1 MRGLL
6 DSLVEIRLA
15 DAIDILVVTLLVYAG
30 IVWIRRTQAGLVAGG
45 ILILGGLYIAA
56 SSIGLQLTAWLLQGF
71 FAIFLIIV
79 VVIFQE
85 ELRQLF
91 ERLALFS
98 LRRSRRVKQP
108 ANVADVL
115 VECASDLAR
124 DRIGALIVLQGEQ
137 PLRRHVRGG
146 IEMGA
151 KLSVPLL
158 KSIFDP
164 HSPGHDGAV
173 IIDNDRIAVFAAH
186 LPLSTDFQQLA
197 GVGTRHSAALG
208 LAELTDALCLV
219 VSEERGR
226 ISVAKNGQLRAL
238 RDANELA
245 RVLAAERAAR
255 EPERSK
261 RRLVAQLLWSNPIER
276 VAALAVVL
284 GLWLLFVPGSRPAE
298 MVLHVPVEVVNV
310 PSGENVDRIDPP
322 EVQATFTGPR
332 RAFALLT
339 SHDLAV
345 TLDAGRAKTG
355 QRTFAVNEENL
366 RHPSSLSLQLV
377 QPPRIRVTMGTAPL
391 GGPLPSGAESASA
404 SSPTPAPAPTLQTER
419 RPPAGAGR

>member
-1 MRGLL
+1 MRGLF
-6 DSLVEIRLA
+6 DSLLEIRLA
-15 DAIDILVVTLLVYAG
+15 DAVDIVLVTFLVYAG

-45 ILILGGLYIAA
+45 IVILAGLYIAA
-56 SSIGLQLTAWLLQGF
+56 RSVGLQLTAWLLQGF

-98 LRRSRRVKQP
+98 LRRNRRVKAP
-108 ANVADVL
+108 ANVTDIL
-115 VECASDLAR
+115 VEAASDLAR

-173 IIDNDRIAVFAAH
+173 IIDDGRIALFAAH

-226 ISVAKNGQLRAL
+226 ISVAKGGELRAL

-245 RVLAAERAAR
+245 RVLAAEQAAR
-255 EPERSK
+255 EPERGFK
-261 RRLVAQLLWSNPIER
+261 VILRQVLFANWFERL
-276 VAALAVVL
+276 AALAVVL

-298 MVLHVPVEVVNV
+298 MILRMPVEVVNLPDGATV
-310 PSGENVDRIDPP
+310 EAIEPV
-322 EVQATFTGPR
+322 EVQATFLGPR

-339 SHDLAV
+339 SRDLAV
-345 TLDAGRAKTG
+345 MVDAGRAKPG
-355 QRTFAVNEENL
+355 QRTFAISDENL
-366 RHPSSLSLQLV
+366 RHPPSLTVQNLQ
-377 QPPRIRVTMGTAPL
+377 PRRVKVVLAEAPAT
-391 GGPLPSGAESASA
+391 PS
-404 SSPTPAPAPTLQTER
+404 PAPSPVPTLSKR
-419 RPPAGAGR
+419 KASPGG

>member
-6 DSLVEIRLA
+6 DSLLEIRLA
-15 DAIDILVVTLLVYAG
+15 DAVDIVLVTFLVYAG

-45 ILILGGLYIAA
+45 IVILAGLYIAA
-56 SSIGLQLTAWLLQGF
+56 RSIGLQLTAWLLQGF

-98 LRRSRRVKQP
+98 LRRSKRVPAP

-115 VECASDLAR
+115 VEAASDLAR

-173 IIDNDRIAVFAAH
+173 IVENDRIAFFAAH

-226 ISVAKNGQLRAL
+226 ISVAKAGELRAL

-245 RVLAAERAAR
+245 RVLAAEQAAR
-255 EPERSK
+255 MPERSF
-261 RRLVAQLLWSNPIER
+261 RSIARQVLFANWFERL
-276 VAALAVVL
+276 AALAVVL

-298 MVLHVPVEVVNV
+298 MILRMPVEVVNLPQGATV
-310 PSGENVDRIDPP
+310 ESIEPT
-322 EVQATFTGPR
+322 EVQATFLGPR

-339 SHDLAV
+339 SRDLAV
-345 TLDAGRAKTG
+345 MVDAGRAKPG
-355 QRTFAVNEENL
+355 QRTFSIGDENL
-366 RHPSSLSLQLV
+366 RHPPSLTVQNLQ
-377 QPPRIRVTMGTAPL
+377 PRRVKVVLT
-391 GGPLPSGAESASA
+391 E
-404 SSPTPAPAPTLQTER
+404 APAAPSPEPSPVPTLSSRKASPE
-419 RPPAGAGR
+419 G

>member
-6 DSLVEIRLA
+6 DSLLEIRFA
-15 DAIDILVVTLLVYAG
+15 DAIDILLVTSLVYAG

-45 ILILGGLYIAA
+45 IVILGGLYIAA
-56 SSIGLQLTAWLLQGF
+56 QSVGLQLTAWLLQGF
-71 FAIFLIIV
+71 FAIFLIII

-98 LRRSRRVKQP
+98 LRRSRKVKPP
-108 ANVADVL
+108 AGINDIL
-115 VECASDLAR
+115 VEAMSDLAR
-124 DRIGALIVLQGEQ
+124 DRIGALVVLQGEQ

-173 IIDNDRIAVFAAH
+173 IVENGRIALFAAH

-226 ISVAKNGQLRAL
+226 ISVAKDATLTTL

-245 RVLAAERAAR
+245 RVLAAELAAR
-255 EPERSK
+255 QPERSF
-261 RRLVAQLLWSNPIER
+261 RRTMRQLLFANWFARLAS
-276 VAALAVVL
+276 LAVVL

-298 MVLHVPVEVVNV
+298 QVLKMPVEVINLPVGA
-310 PSGENVDRIDPP
+310 SVDSIEPK
-322 EVQATFTGPR
+322 EVQATFTGPQ
-332 RAFALLT
+332 RAFALLAAR
-339 SHDLAV
+339 DLAV
-345 TLDAGRAKTG
+345 TVDASSARPG
-355 QRTFAVNEENL
+355 QRTFPIAEENL
-366 RHPSSLSLQLV
+366 RHPPSLSVQNLQPRRVKVTLV
-377 QPPRIRVTMGTAPL
+377 EAPTV
-391 GGPLPSGAESASA
+391 PV
-404 SSPTPAPAPTLQTER
+404 PAPTLSVGRT
-419 RPPAGAGR
+419 PAGQ

>member
-6 DSLVEIRLA
+6 DSLLEIRLA
-15 DAIDILVVTLLVYAG
+15 DAVDILLVTFLVYAG

-45 ILILGGLYIAA
+45 IVILAALYIIAT
-56 SSIGLQLTAWLLQGF
+56 SVGLQLTAWLLQGF

-79 VVIFQE
+79 VIIFQE

-98 LRRSRRVKQP
+98 LRRNKRIKTP
-108 ANVADVL
+108 ANLPDIL
-115 VECASDLAR
+115 VEAAADLAR

-146 IEMGA
+146 IELGA
-151 KLSVPLL
+151 KLSVPLI
-158 KSIFDP
+158 KSVFDP
-164 HSPGHDGAV
+164 HSPGHDGAM
-173 IIDNDRIAVFAAH
+173 ILEGDRIALFAAH

-226 ISVAKNGQLRAL
+226 ISVAKDGKLRAL

-245 RVLAAERAAR
+245 RVLAAEQAAR
-255 EPERSK
+255 EPTRDW
-261 RRLVAQLLWSNPIER
+261 RTVLRQLLFSNWVER
-276 VAALAVVL
+276 LASLAVVL

-298 MVLHVPVEVVNV
+298 MILRMPIEVVNLPV
-310 PSGENVDRIDPP
+310 GATVESIEPT

-332 RAFALLT
+332 RAFALLN
-339 SHDLAV
+339 SRDLAV
-345 TLDAGRAKTG
+345 TVDAGRVKPG
-355 QRTFAVNEENL
+355 QRTFAISEENL
-366 RHPSSLSLQLV
+366 RHPPSLTVQNLQ
-377 QPPRIRVTMGTAPL
+377 PRRVKVALTEAPTV
-391 GGPLPSGAESASA
+391 PE
-404 SSPTPAPAPTLQTER
+404 PAPTLSSGGK
-419 RPPAGAGR
+419 AAASGGGR

>member
-6 DSLVEIRLA
+6 DSLLEIRLA
-15 DAIDILVVTLLVYAG
+15 DAFDILLVTSLVYAG

-45 ILILGGLYIAA
+45 IVILAGLYIAA
-56 SSIGLQLTAWLLQGF
+56 RSIGLQLTAWILQGF

-98 LRRSRRVKQP
+98 LRRNKRPKAPV
-108 ANVADVL
+108 DVSDIL
-115 VECASDLAR
+115 VEAASDLAR
-124 DRIGALIVLQGEQ
+124 DRIGALVVLQGEQ

-146 IEMGA
+146 IEVGA

-173 IIDNDRIAVFAAH
+173 IVENDRIALFAAH

-226 ISVAKNGQLRAL
+226 ISVARNGTLRTL

-245 RVLAAERAAR
+245 RVLAAEYATRR
-255 EPERSK
+255 PERSFK
-261 RRLVAQLLWSNPIER
+261 SIVRQLLFANWFER
-276 VAALAVVL
+276 LAALAVVL
-284 GLWLLFVPGSRPAE
+284 GLWLLFIPGSRPAE
-298 MVLHVPVEVVNV
+298 MVLRMPIEVINLPVGATVE
-310 PSGENVDRIDPP
+310 RIEPT
-322 EVQATFTGPR
+322 EIQATFAGPR

-339 SHDLAV
+339 SRDLAV
-345 TLDAGRAKTG
+345 TVDASRAKPG
-355 QRTFAVNEENL
+355 QRTFPIDEENL
-366 RHPSSLSLQLV
+366 RHPPSLSVQNLQPRRVKVVLV
-377 QPPRIRVTMGTAPL
+377 EAP
-391 GGPLPSGAESASA
+391 
-404 SSPTPAPAPTLQTER
+404 TVPAPAPTLTTNK
-419 RPPAGAGR
+419 PAAAGG

>member
-6 DSLVEIRLA
+6 DSLLEIRFA
-15 DAIDILVVTLLVYAG
+15 DAIDILLVTSLVYAG

-45 ILILGGLYIAA
+45 IVILAGLYIAA
-56 SSIGLQLTAWLLQGF
+56 QSIGLQLTAWLLQGF

-91 ERLALFS
+91 ERIALFS
-98 LRRSRRVKQP
+98 LRRNRKVKPP
-108 ANVADVL
+108 AGINDIL
-115 VECASDLAR
+115 VEAMSDLAR
-124 DRIGALIVLQGEQ
+124 DRIGALVVLQGDQ

-173 IIDNDRIAVFAAH
+173 IVDNGRIALFAAH

-226 ISVAKNGQLRAL
+226 ISVAKDGTLTTL

-245 RVLAAERAAR
+245 RVLAAELAAR
-255 EPERSK
+255 QPERSF
-261 RRLVAQLLWSNPIER
+261 RRTMRQLLFANWFARLAS
-276 VAALAVVL
+276 LAVVL
-284 GLWLLFVPGSRPAE
+284 GMWLLFVPGSRPAE
-298 MVLHVPVEVVNV
+298 QVLKMPVEVINLPVGASV
-310 PSGENVDRIDPP
+310 ESIEPQT
-322 EVQATFTGPR
+322 VQATFTGPQ

-339 SHDLAV
+339 SRDLAV
-345 TLDAGRAKTG
+345 TVDASRARPG
-355 QRTFAVNEENL
+355 QRTFPIAEENL
-366 RHPSSLSLQLV
+366 RHPPSLSVQNLQPRRVKVTLV
-377 QPPRIRVTMGTAPL
+377 EAPTV
-391 GGPLPSGAESASA
+391 PV
-404 SSPTPAPAPTLQTER
+404 PAPTLPAVSRT
-419 RPPAGAGR
+419 PAGD

>member
-6 DSLVEIRLA
+6 DSLLEVRLA
-15 DAIDILVVTLLVYAG
+15 DAIDILLVTSLVYAG

-45 ILILGGLYIAA
+45 IVILGGLYIAA
-56 SSIGLQLTAWLLQGF
+56 QSVGLQLTAWLLQGF
-71 FAIFLIIV
+71 FAIFLIII

-98 LRRSRRVKQP
+98 LRRNRKVKPP
-108 ANVADVL
+108 AGINDIL
-115 VECASDLAR
+115 VEAMSDLAR
-124 DRIGALIVLQGEQ
+124 DRIGALVILQGEQ

-173 IIDNDRIAVFAAH
+173 IVENGRIALFAAH
-186 LPLSTDFQQLA
+186 LPLSTNFQQLA

-226 ISVAKNGQLRAL
+226 ISVAKDGTLTTL

-245 RVLAAERAAR
+245 RVLAAELAAR
-255 EPERSK
+255 QPERSF
-261 RRLVAQLLWSNPIER
+261 RRTVRQLLFENWFARLAS
-276 VAALAVVL
+276 LAVVL

-298 MVLHVPVEVVNV
+298 QVIKMPVEIINLPAGANV
-310 PSGENVDRIDPP
+310 ESVEPR
-322 EVQATFTGPR
+322 EVQATFAGPQ

-339 SHDLAV
+339 SRDLAV
-345 TLDAGRAKTG
+345 VVDASRARPG
-355 QRTFAVNEENL
+355 QRTFSIAEENL
-366 RHPSSLSLQLV
+366 RHPPSLTVQNLQ
-377 QPPRIRVTMGTAPL
+377 PRRVRVTLVEAPTV
-391 GGPLPSGAESASA
+391 PV
-404 SSPTPAPAPTLQTER
+404 PAPTLPSGKT
-419 RPPAGAGR
+419 PAAAP

>member
-6 DSLVEIRLA
+6 DSLLEIRLA
-15 DAIDILVVTLLVYAG
+15 DAIDILLVTSLVYAG

-45 ILILGGLYIAA
+45 IVILGGLYIAA
-56 SSIGLQLTAWLLQGF
+56 QSIGLQLTAWLLQGF
-71 FAIFLIIV
+71 FAIFLIII

-98 LRRSRRVKQP
+98 LRRNRKAKAP
-108 ANVADVL
+108 AGINDIL
-115 VECASDLAR
+115 VEALSDLAR

-151 KLSVPLL
+151 RLSVPLL

-173 IIDNDRIAVFAAH
+173 IVENGRIALFAAH

-226 ISVAKNGQLRAL
+226 ISVAKDGTLNTL

-245 RVLAAERAAR
+245 RVLAAEHAAR
-255 EPERSK
+255 QPERSF
-261 RRLVAQLLWSNPIER
+261 RRTVRYLLFANWFARLAS
-276 VAALAVVL
+276 LAVVL
-284 GLWLLFVPGSRPAE
+284 GMWLLFVPGSRPSE
-298 MVLHVPVEVVNV
+298 QVLKMPVEIINLPVGAEIEAVE
-310 PSGENVDRIDPP
+310 PK
-322 EVQATFTGPR
+322 EVQATFTGPQ

-339 SHDLAV
+339 SRDLGV
-345 TLDAGRAKTG
+345 TIDASRARPG
-355 QRTFAVNEENL
+355 QRTFPVAEENL
-366 RHPSSLSLQLV
+366 RHPPSLTVQNLQPRRVKITLV
-377 QPPRIRVTMGTAPL
+377 EAPTV
-391 GGPLPSGAESASA
+391 PV
-404 SSPTPAPAPTLQTER
+404 PAPTLSSDKGT
-419 RPPAGAGR
+419 PGN

>member
-6 DSLVEIRLA
+6 DSLTEIRLA
-15 DAIDILVVTLLVYAG
+15 DAVDILLVTFLVYAA
-30 IVWIRRTQAGLVAGG
+30 IVWIRRTQAALVAGG
-45 ILILGGLYIAA
+45 ILILAALYIAA

-98 LRRSRRVKQP
+98 LRRSRHVKRP

-146 IEMGA
+146 IEIGA
-151 KLSVPLL
+151 KPSVPLL

-173 IIDNDRIAVFAAH
+173 IVDNDRITLFAAH

-245 RVLAAERAAR
+245 RVLAADRAGRER
-255 EPERSK
+255 ERS
-261 RRLVAQLLWSNPIER
+261 RGRILAQILWSNPIER
-276 VAALAVVL
+276 IAALAVVL

-298 MVLHVPVEVVNV
+298 MILHVPVEVVNV
-310 PSGENVDRIDPP
+310 PTGVSVERIDPT

-332 RAFALLT
+332 RAFALLN
-339 SHDLAV
+339 SRDLAV
-345 TLDAGRAKTG
+345 TLDAGRAKPG
-355 QRTFAVNEENL
+355 QRPFAVSEQNL
-366 RHPSSLSLQLV
+366 RHPSSLMLQGV
-377 QPPRIRVTMGTAPL
+377 QPSRVRVSFGTAPVR
-391 GGPLPSGAESASA
+391 GAARA
-404 SSPTPAPAPTLQTER
+404 TPAPAVATPVPTLQTER
-419 RPPAGAGR
+419 GPTGSGERSVR

>member
-1 MRGLL
+1 MRGLF
-6 DSLVEIRLA
+6 DSLLEIRLA
-15 DAIDILVVTLLVYAG
+15 DAVDILLVTVLVYAG

-45 ILILGGLYIAA
+45 ILILAGLYIAA

-98 LRRSRRVKQP
+98 LRRNKRVPQP
-108 ANVADVL
+108 ANMADMM

-146 IEMGA
+146 IEIGA

-173 IIDNDRIAVFAAH
+173 IIEHDRIALFAAH

-226 ISVAKNGQLRAL
+226 ISVAKNGTLRTL

-245 RVLAAERAAR
+245 RVLAAERAGR
-255 EPERSK
+255 EQERST
-261 RRLVAQLLWSNPIER
+261 RRVLAQLLWSNPVER
-276 VAALAVVL
+276 LAALAVVL

-298 MVLHVPVEVVNV
+298 MILHVPVEVVNV
-310 PSGENVDRIDPP
+310 PAGESVEKIDPP
-322 EVQATFTGPR
+322 EVQASFTGPR
-332 RAFALLT
+332 RAFALLN
-339 SHDLAV
+339 SRDLSV
-345 TLDAGRAKTG
+345 TLDAGRAKAG
-355 QRTFAVNEENL
+355 QRTFTVSEENL
-366 RHPSSLSLQLV
+366 RHPSSLTLQTL
-377 QPPRIRVTMGTAPL
+377 QPPRVKVVLGTVGAVPAPT
-391 GGPLPSGAESASA
+391 AAA
-404 SSPTPAPAPTLQTER
+404 PTAPAPVPTLQLE
-419 RPPAGAGR
+419 PASPGDGLR

>member
-6 DSLVEIRLA
+6 DSLLEIRLA
-15 DAIDILVVTLLVYAG
+15 DAIDILLVTSLVYAG

-45 ILILGGLYIAA
+45 IVILGGLYIAA
-56 SSIGLQLTAWLLQGF
+56 QSIGLQLTAWLLQGF

-98 LRRSRRVKQP
+98 LRRNRRVKPP
-108 ANVADVL
+108 AGINDIL
-115 VECASDLAR
+115 VEAMADLAR
-124 DRIGALIVLQGEQ
+124 DRIGALVVLQCEQ

-173 IIDNDRIAVFAAH
+173 IVENGRIALFAAH
-186 LPLSTDFQQLA
+186 LPLSTNFQQLT

-208 LAELTDALCLV
+208 LAELTDALCLL

-226 ISVAKNGQLRAL
+226 ISVAKDGTLATL

-245 RVLAAERAAR
+245 RVLAAELDAR
-255 EPERSK
+255 QPERSF
-261 RRLVAQLLWSNPIER
+261 RRTVRQLLFANWFTRLAS
-276 VAALAVVL
+276 LAVVL
-284 GLWLLFVPGSRPAE
+284 GMWLLFVPGSRPSE
-298 MVLHVPVEVVNV
+298 QILRMPVEVVNLPDGAQV
-310 PSGENVDRIDPP
+310 ESIEPS
-322 EVQATFTGPR
+322 EVQATFAGPQ

-339 SHDLAV
+339 SRDLAV
-345 TLDAGRAKTG
+345 TIDARRARPG
-355 QRTFAVNEENL
+355 QKTFAIAEENL
-366 RHPSSLSLQLV
+366 RHPPSLSVQNLQPRRVKVTLV
-377 QPPRIRVTMGTAPL
+377 EV
-391 GGPLPSGAESASA
+391 
-404 SSPTPAPAPTLQTER
+404 PTVPVPAPTL
-419 RPPAGAGR
+419 PGAKASAGD

>member
-6 DSLVEIRLA
+6 DSLLEIRLA
-15 DAIDILVVTLLVYAG
+15 DAVDIVLVTFLVYAG

-45 ILILGGLYIAA
+45 IVILAGLYIAA
-56 SSIGLQLTAWLLQGF
+56 RSIGLQLTAWLLQGF

-98 LRRSRRVKQP
+98 LRRSKRVQP
-108 ANVADVL
+108 PASSTDIL
-115 VECASDLAR
+115 VEAASDLAR

-173 IIDNDRIAVFAAH
+173 IIDGDRIAFFAAH

-226 ISVAKNGQLRAL
+226 ISVARAGELRAL

-245 RVLAAERAAR
+245 RVLAAEQAAR
-255 EPERSK
+255 MPERSF
-261 RRLVAQLLWSNPIER
+261 RSIVRQVLFANWFERL
-276 VAALAVVL
+276 AALAVVL

-298 MVLHVPVEVVNV
+298 MILRMPVEVVNLPQGATV
-310 PSGENVDRIDPP
+310 ESIEPT
-322 EVQATFTGPR
+322 EVQATFLGPR

-339 SHDLAV
+339 SRDLAV
-345 TLDAGRAKTG
+345 MVDAGRAKPG
-355 QRTFAVNEENL
+355 QRTFSIGDENL
-366 RHPSSLSLQLV
+366 RHPPSLTVQNLQ
-377 QPPRIRVTMGTAPL
+377 PRRVKVVL
-391 GGPLPSGAESASA
+391 AE
-404 SSPTPAPAPTLQTER
+404 APATPSPEPSPVPTLSSR
-419 RPPAGAGR
+419 KASPGS

>member
-6 DSLVEIRLA
+6 DSLLEIRLA
-15 DAIDILVVTLLVYAG
+15 DAVDIVLVTFLVYAG

-45 ILILGGLYIAA
+45 IVILAGLYIAA
-56 SSIGLQLTAWLLQGF
+56 RSIGLQLTAWLLQGF

-98 LRRSRRVKQP
+98 LRRSKRVPAP
-108 ANVADVL
+108 ANVADIL
-115 VECASDLAR
+115 VEAASDLAR

-173 IIDNDRIAVFAAH
+173 IVDNDRIAFFAAH

-226 ISVAKNGQLRAL
+226 ISVAKAGELRAL

-245 RVLAAERAAR
+245 RVLAAEQAAR
-255 EPERSK
+255 MPERSF
-261 RRLVAQLLWSNPIER
+261 RSIARQVLFANWFERL
-276 VAALAVVL
+276 AALAVVL

-298 MVLHVPVEVVNV
+298 MILRMPVEVVNLPQGATV
-310 PSGENVDRIDPP
+310 ESIEPT
-322 EVQATFTGPR
+322 EVQATFLGPR

-339 SHDLAV
+339 SRDLAV
-345 TLDAGRAKTG
+345 MVDAGRAKPG
-355 QRTFAVNEENL
+355 QRTFSIGDENL
-366 RHPSSLSLQLV
+366 RHPPSLSVQNLQ
-377 QPPRIRVTMGTAPL
+377 PRRVKVVLAEAPAA
-391 GGPLPSGAESASA
+391 PS
-404 SSPTPAPAPTLQTER
+404 PAPSPVPTLSSRKASPE
-419 RPPAGAGR
+419 G

>member
-6 DSLVEIRLA
+6 DSLLEIRFA
-15 DAIDILVVTLLVYAG
+15 DAVDILLVTSLVYAG
-30 IVWIRRTQAGLVAGG
+30 IIWIRRTQAGLVAGG
-45 ILILGGLYIAA
+45 IVILGGLYIAA
-56 SSIGLQLTAWLLQGF
+56 QSIGLQLTAWLLQGF
-71 FAIFLIIV
+71 FAIFLIII

-98 LRRSRRVKQP
+98 LRRNRRQKAP
-108 ANVADVL
+108 AGINDIL
-115 VECASDLAR
+115 VEAMSDLAR
-124 DRIGALIVLQGEQ
+124 DRIGALVVLQGEQ

-146 IEMGA
+146 IELGA

-158 KSIFDP
+158 KSLFDP
-164 HSPGHDGAV
+164 HSPGHDGAM
-173 IIDNDRIAVFAAH
+173 IIENGRIALFAAH

-226 ISVAKNGQLRAL
+226 ISVAKDGTLTTL

-245 RVLAAERAAR
+245 RVLAAELAAR
-255 EPERSK
+255 QPERSF
-261 RRLVAQLLWSNPIER
+261 RRTLRQLLFENWFARLAS
-276 VAALAVVL
+276 LAVVL

-298 MVLHVPVEVVNV
+298 QVMKMPVEIINLPAGAVVESIE
-310 PSGENVDRIDPP
+310 PR
-322 EVQATFTGPR
+322 EVQATLAGPQ

-339 SHDLAV
+339 SRDLAV
-345 TLDAGRAKTG
+345 VVDASRARPG
-355 QRTFAVNEENL
+355 QRTFSIAEENL
-366 RHPSSLSLQLV
+366 RHPPSMSVQNLQPRRVKVTLV
-377 QPPRIRVTMGTAPL
+377 EAPTV
-391 GGPLPSGAESASA
+391 PV
-404 SSPTPAPAPTLQTER
+404 PAPTLATG
-419 RPPAGAGR
+419 GASGGK

>member
-6 DSLVEIRLA
+6 DSLLEIRLA
-15 DAIDILVVTLLVYAG
+15 DAVDIVLVTFLVYAG

-45 ILILGGLYIAA
+45 IVILAGLYIAA
-56 SSIGLQLTAWLLQGF
+56 RSIGLQLTAWLLQGF

-98 LRRSRRVKQP
+98 LRRSKRVPAP

-115 VECASDLAR
+115 VEAASDLAR

-173 IIDNDRIAVFAAH
+173 IVENDRIAFFAAH

-226 ISVAKNGQLRAL
+226 ISVAKAGELRAL

-245 RVLAAERAAR
+245 RVLAAEQAAR
-255 EPERSK
+255 TPERSF
-261 RRLVAQLLWSNPIER
+261 RSIARQVLFANWFERL
-276 VAALAVVL
+276 AALAVVL

-298 MVLHVPVEVVNV
+298 MILRMPVEVVNL
-310 PSGENVDRIDPP
+310 PP
-322 EVQATFTGPR
+322 GASVESIEPTEVQATFLGPR

-339 SHDLAV
+339 SRDLAV
-345 TLDAGRAKTG
+345 MVDAGRAKPG
-355 QRTFAVNEENL
+355 QRTFSIGDENL
-366 RHPSSLSLQLV
+366 RHPPSLTVQNLQ
-377 QPPRIRVTMGTAPL
+377 PRRVKVVLTEAPAA
-391 GGPLPSGAESASA
+391 PS
-404 SSPTPAPAPTLQTER
+404 PAPSPVPTLSSRKASPE
-419 RPPAGAGR
+419 G

>member
-6 DSLVEIRLA
+6 DSLLEVRLA
-15 DAIDILVVTLLVYAG
+15 DALDILLVTSLVYAG

-45 ILILGGLYIAA
+45 IVILAGLFIAA
-56 SSIGLQLTAWLLQGF
+56 RSIGLQLTAWILQGF

-98 LRRSRRVKQP
+98 LRRNKRKTPPVDAS
-108 ANVADVL
+108 DVL
-115 VECASDLAR
+115 VEAASDLAR
-124 DRIGALIVLQGEQ
+124 DRIGALVVLQGEQ

-151 KLSVPLL
+151 KISVPLL

-173 IIDNDRIAVFAAH
+173 IVENDRIALFAAH

-226 ISVAKNGQLRAL
+226 ISVAKNGTLRTL

-245 RVLAAERAAR
+245 RVLAAEYQSRR
-255 EPERSK
+255 PERDLESIV
-261 RRLVAQLLWSNPIER
+261 RQVLFAIWFERL
-276 VAALAVVL
+276 AALAVVL
-284 GLWLLFVPGSRPAE
+284 GLWLLFIPGSRPAE
-298 MVLHVPVEVVNV
+298 MVLRMPVEVINLPVGATV
-310 PSGENVDRIDPP
+310 ERFEPTEI
-322 EVQATFTGPR
+322 QATFTGPR

-339 SHDLAV
+339 SRDLAV
-345 TLDAGRAKTG
+345 TVDASRAKPG
-355 QRTFAVNEENL
+355 QRTFPIAEENL
-366 RHPSSLSLQLV
+366 RHPPSLTVQNLQPRRVKVVLV
-377 QPPRIRVTMGTAPL
+377 EAPTV
-391 GGPLPSGAESASA
+391 PV
-404 SSPTPAPAPTLQTER
+404 PAPTLTTSK
-419 RPPAGAGR
+419 PAASGG